1 MNIIPGG
8 DWHEFDNH
16 EVVVQFVADLCAAY
30 AIIDRASGALF
41 DSALAEDHPVG
52 TKRRTTQPVPDP
64 PGLDD
69 TRSSSS
75 SAPPQSQRAKITGV
89 ELRPNAMAVTGSA
102 TLNPNDR
109 LKRHMEKLLAESNK
123 QLREQRLLS
132 VESLLLCRITTGG
145 YAVETFAS
153 PSFDQLRSSQEF
165 HAVLTQHLYDRA
177 SFTPIADGRTR
188 RGSTSHS

>member
-8 DWHEFDNH
+8 DWHEFDGN
-16 EVVVQFVADLCAAY
+16 EDFLQFVTDLCAAY
-30 AIIDRASGALF
+30 AIIDRASGVLL
-41 DSALAEDHPVG
+41 DSALAEASRVG
-52 TKRRTTQPVPDP
+52 KKRKTTQLVP
-64 PGLDD
+64 DD
-69 TRSSSS
+69 TRSSSTRS
-75 SAPPQSQRAKITGV
+75 SAPPQSQRAQITGV
-89 ELRPNAMAVTGSA
+89 EQQPNAMAVTGSA

-123 QLREQRLLS
+123 QLREQRVLN

-177 SFTPIADGRTR
+177 SFTPIADGRPL